1 MKQQVPALQYCPSLL
16 TEGFDTYSPPARR
29 NLFFGKKVSHILP
42 YDAPWKTDSDTNA
55 FMANAKRISLSGV
68 QEKYSLIQVK
78 NRLRLTEEGEQGTHI
93 LKPTPAQLK
102 RSDDVPAN
110 EQLTMLIAAQVF
122 QIQTAASGL
131 IFFENGEPAYITR
144 RFDLKKDGTKK
155 GKEDFASLAGKTS
168 ANAGADFKYDSS
180 YEAMGALLKK
190 YVPAYKIEVEKFFSL
205 IIFNYLFSNGDAHL
219 KNFAL
224 LETEYGDHQL
234 SPAYDLVNTR
244 LHIDDADFGLRKGLF
259 EDEYKSTAFRQYGH
273 AAKED
278 FLELSRRLEMDQKR
292 TARLIALFGQHQP
305 LVDELVKRSFLR
317 QRAKELYLSHYQTR
331 LKSFN
336 A

>member
-1 MKQQVPALQYCPSLL
+1 MKQQAPILQYCPSLL

-29 NLFFGKKVSHILP
+29 SLFAGRTVSHILP
-42 YDAPWKTDSDTNA
+42 YDAPWKTDTDTDA
-55 FMANAKRISLSGV
+55 FAANAKRISLSGV

-78 NRLRLTEEGEQGTHI
+78 NKLRLTEEGEQGTHI
-93 LKPTPAQLK
+93 LKPMPVQLK
-102 RSDDVPAN
+102 RSNDVPAN
-110 EQLTMLIAAQVF
+110 EQLTMQIAAQVY

-131 IFFENGEPAYITR
+131 IFFENGEQAYITR
-144 RFDLKKDGTKK
+144 RFDLKEDGSKK

-168 ANAGADFKYDSS
+168 MNAGADFKYESS
-180 YEAMGALLKK
+180 YEAMGILLKK
-190 YVPAYKIEVEKFFSL
+190 YVPAYRVEVEKFFSL
-205 IIFNYLFSNGDAHL
+205 IVFNYLFSNGDAHL

-259 EDEYKSTAFRQYGH
+259 EDEYKSDAFQEHGH
-273 AAKED
+273 AVKED
-278 FLELSRRLEMDQKR
+278 FLELSRRLEMDQQR
-292 TARLIALFGQHQP
+292 TQRLIALFAQHQP
-305 LVDELVKRSFLR
+305 MVDELVNRSFLSS
-317 QRAKELYLSHYQTR
+317 RAKELYLAHYQTR